1 MTTALAP
8 TRTFCC
14 CLPVRFGVFIMTILG
29 MLGGAAFAIFGWVES
44 VKLKGSLSKTNEI
57 ALYIHSILYTLLAIM
72 SLFGFI
78 GAIGKRRTLVS
89 VFFSMLV
96 AHTTFSIF
104 SGAFVLYNLFNRE
117 GADAV
122 QQCITG
128 TATEAGLS
136 EAQCRHGFDV
146 IKGIAVGIFIVV
158 WLFEI
163 WGCFITNSYVGQL
176 DDEAFVNWPKVGS
189 DIEVN
194 QVSGPR
200 PL

>member
-1 MTTALAP
+1 
-8 TRTFCC
+8 
-14 CLPVRFGVFIMTILG
+14 
-29 MLGGAAFAIFGWVES
+29 
-44 VKLKGSLSKTNEI
+44 
-57 ALYIHSILYTLLAIM
+57 
-72 SLFGFI
+72 
-78 GAIGKRRTLVS
+78 
-89 VFFSMLV
+89 MLV

-163 WGCFITNSYVGQL
+163 CQYFLPATTISVYLFTFYLSGGCFITNSYVGQL